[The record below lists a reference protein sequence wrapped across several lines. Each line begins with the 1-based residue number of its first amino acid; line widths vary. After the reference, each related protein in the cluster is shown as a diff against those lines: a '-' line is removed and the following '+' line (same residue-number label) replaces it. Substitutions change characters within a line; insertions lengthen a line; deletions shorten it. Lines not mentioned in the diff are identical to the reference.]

1 MPASGAGTMGP
12 PSRPVVERAT
22 DTTAL
27 TDVIVQ
33 SGIDIKDE
41 EKYLTASFSQEQ
53 DSSQSQGKS
62 LSFHSPR
69 VTVSDMT

>member
-1 MPASGAGTMGP
+1 MPATGAGSMGP

-22 DTTAL
+22 DTAAL

-41 EKYLTASFSQEQ
+41 EKYLTASYSQEHDRNQ
-53 DSSQSQGKS
+53 AQG
-62 LSFHSPR
+62 
-69 VTVSDMT
+69 